1 MAREVESFHQFT
13 HKQSPWSL
21 EKEVAV
27 ARCDDGA
34 VYEFE
39 RPTDGRESFRLVR
52 RFDPQGEMSL
62 SRGVLPGAVKETVS
76 DALPDWTK

>member
-13 HKQSPWSL
+13 HQSHKFGL

-39 RPTDGRESFRLVR
+39 RPTDGPESFRLVA
-52 RFDPQGEMSL
+52 RFQPDGSRSL
-62 SRGVLPGAVKETVS
+62 SNGVLPAAVKETLDS
-76 DALPDWTK
+76 TLPEWFK